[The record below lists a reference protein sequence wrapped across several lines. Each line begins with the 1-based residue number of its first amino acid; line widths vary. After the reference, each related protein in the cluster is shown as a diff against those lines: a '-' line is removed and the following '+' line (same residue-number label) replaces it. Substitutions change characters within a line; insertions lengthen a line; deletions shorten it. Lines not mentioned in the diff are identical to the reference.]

1 MKNIA
6 VFLDRDNTLNFDPGY
21 LNDPESVKLL
31 PGVGEGLTKLKSV
44 LNCKFIVISNQ
55 SGVARGFYTEE
66 TIIKINNRINELLF
80 GSGFAQIDDF
90 FYCIHHPEFS
100 DEEKSKCRKPSP
112 QMVFDAAKK
121 YLINLADSY
130 FAGDAVSDVECGKN
144 AGTKTVLLVYDE
156 GDSKRMELAV
166 KQLTPD
172 FIAKDFSECCNFII
186 EDFKGKNN

>member
-1 MKNIA
+1 
-6 VFLDRDNTLNFDPGY
+6 
-21 LNDPESVKLL
+21 
-31 PGVGEGLTKLKSV
+31 
-44 LNCKFIVISNQ
+44 
-55 SGVARGFYTEE
+55 
-66 TIIKINNRINELLF
+66 
-80 GSGFAQIDDF
+80 
-90 FYCIHHPEFS
+90 
-100 DEEKSKCRKPSP
+100 
-112 QMVFDAAKK
+112 MVFDAAKK